1 MKVDGCQRMPKKC
14 RVYQKDH
21 NNDTEKCHYLR
32 SFEDLIKA
40 RKLKEFLT
48 LEANT
53 RRQGN
58 VLIEE
63 TSNEPGHMQFT
74 LQVQFPKETGQ
85 KTLDTLASSD
95 SNQERLI

>member
-1 MKVDGCQRMPKKC
+1 MKVDGRQRKPK
-14 RVYQKDH
+14 
-21 NNDTEKCHYLR
+21 KCHYLR

-63 TSNEPGHMQFT
+63 TSNEPVPHAIRI
-74 LQVQFPKETGQ
+74 
-85 KTLDTLASSD
+85 ASAVPRRRRAR
-95 SNQERLI
+95 RLLTH